1 VNSDSLVRDVLR
13 ELEFD
18 LSGVDGATRLRDD
31 LGVDST
37 ELVEIGVAIERS
49 TTLKIDTNEILRLKT
64 IGDLVAYVDSAPRRG

>member
-1 VNSDSLVRDVLR
+1 VNSDSVVRDVLR

-18 LSGVDGATRLRDD
+18 LSGVDDATRLRDD

-49 TTLKIDTNEILRLKT
+49 TTVKIDTNEILRLKT